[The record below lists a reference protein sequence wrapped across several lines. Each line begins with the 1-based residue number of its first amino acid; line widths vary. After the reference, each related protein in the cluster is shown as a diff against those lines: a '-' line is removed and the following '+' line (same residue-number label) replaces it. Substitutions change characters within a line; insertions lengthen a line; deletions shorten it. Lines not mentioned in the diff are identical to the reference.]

1 MWDSVVSPM
10 RLTFFNNLTLPFFM
24 CPCLLGLNNTV
35 RRLLAWGDKMAITS
49 RKRMSLTGHDGL
61 GIVEALVKQTN
72 SLFNNLV
79 GSV

>member
-1 MWDSVVSPM
+1 MYSVRLDS
-10 RLTFFNNLTLPFFM
+10 LFNNLTLPFFM

-49 RKRMSLTGHDGL
+49 GNRMSLTGDNGL
-61 GIVEALVKQTN
+61 GIVSVKSN
-72 SLFNNLV
+72 RLMNLLFNNLV